1 MSETN
6 ASTQKISLFE
16 TIFYCSKTREWY
28 ECIFDKTI
36 LTSNFIALILLLYIV
51 VPVYIFSRKYSLADF
66 RIIIMTFGIINSI
79 LVILN
84 NYLFKF
90 ALAVQYFFIYDLLR
104 FIILFCLCYMYS
116 SIVTRN
122 LLPMRKKILI
132 FLGAFFWVVIVL
144 LIVFG
149 ILLSIKLRANAKY
162 AYILCTDPLLLCL
175 KIGPFL
181 ASINFS
187 IIIYLIKK
195 RV

>member
-1 MSETN
+1 MNETSAPSQQMN
-6 ASTQKISLFE
+6 IFE
-16 TIFYCSKTREWY
+16 KLFYCSKTIEWY
-28 ECIFDKTI
+28 ECFFDKTI
-36 LTSNFIALILLLYIV
+36 LLSNFIALILLFYIV
-51 VPVYIFSRKYSLADF
+51 VLVYIFSRKYSLTDF

-90 ALAVQYFFIYDLLR
+90 ALAVQYFFVYDLLR

-132 FLGAFFWVVIVL
+132 FLGVFFWIVIIL

-149 ILLSIKLRANAKY
+149 VLLSIKLRANAKY

-187 IIIYLIKK
+187 IIIFLIK
-195 RV
+195 

>member
-1 MSETN
+1 M
-6 ASTQKISLFE
+6 ASNL
-16 TIFYCSKTREWY
+16 
-28 ECIFDKTI
+28 
-36 LTSNFIALILLLYIV
+36 IALILLLYIV

-66 RIIIMTFGIINSI
+66 RIIIMTFGIINSV

-122 LLPMRKKILI
+122 LLPMRKKILL
-132 FLGAFFWVVIVL
+132 FQGVFFWIVIIL

-149 ILLSIKLRANAKY
+149 VLLSIKLRANAKY
-162 AYILCTDPLLLCL
+162 ALILCTDPLLLCL

-187 IIIYLIKK
+187 IIIFLIKK

>member
-1 MSETN
+1 MNETSAQSQQIN
-6 ASTQKISLFE
+6 IFE
-16 TIFYCSKTREWY
+16 KLFYCSKTIEWY
-28 ECIFDKTI
+28 ECFFDKTI
-36 LTSNFIALILLLYIV
+36 LISNFIALILLFYIV
-51 VPVYIFSRKYSLADF
+51 VLVYIFSRKYSLTDF

-90 ALAVQYFFIYDLLR
+90 ALAVQYFFVYDLLR

-132 FLGAFFWVVIVL
+132 FLGVFFWIVIIL

-149 ILLSIKLRANAKY
+149 VLLSIKLRANAKY

-187 IIIYLIKK
+187 IIIFLIK
-195 RV
+195 